1 MTDKLPK
8 QNITTRKKQKQNNN
22 QEFTIH
28 KEPPEFNDNNF
39 PEIQNAVTTKTN
51 SNQNTQN
58 NTDNITVIP
67 ETPMEQQNEYEDN
80 IEFLSPSVVT
90 KKNTSDATP
99 TPIDTSTPITNDIHE
114 RLKLHQLTIQP
125 ETEHLTR
132 AKKTVSQLHKMGFID
147 TECLINAFTFER
159 NYILALAM
167 YYKLGRYD
175 PSERFTQTYEN
186 KDILSKYKMISE
198 EKIDMTQTLYKTYG
212 YLHNIENRT
221 HKKLLN
227 SKLNKTK

>member
-1 MTDKLPK
+1 MNQKNEKDKNQINHTTTEKTNKDIQNDNDKLPK

-22 QEFTIH
+22 QEFTMQ

-90 KKNTSDATP
+90 KKNTNDATP
-99 TPIDTSTPITNDIHE
+99 TPIDTPTPITNDIDE
-114 RLKLHQLTIQP
+114 
-125 ETEHLTR
+125 
-132 AKKTVSQLHKMGFID
+132 
-147 TECLINAFTFER
+147 
-159 NYILALAM
+159 
-167 YYKLGRYD
+167 
-175 PSERFTQTYEN
+175 
-186 KDILSKYKMISE
+186 
-198 EKIDMTQTLYKTYG
+198 
-212 YLHNIENRT
+212 
-221 HKKLLN
+221 
-227 SKLNKTK
+227 